1 MHQGR
6 YLELVPLLRVANGL
20 GLAGLGVIAIHQRS
34 ICQAGTRSPGLG
46 LSALQYARCVLYTVL
61 RVGTHRWERVCD
73 QQHRH
78 IELLR
83 RKGDVAWGA
92 TCVGFV
98 ILLEFPGSALCLAI
112 EGLTL
117 GPISDGTLLALPRQL
132 ADRSIDWR

>member
-1 MHQGR
+1 MHQER
-6 YLELVPLLRVANGL
+6 YLELVPLLRVAGGL
-20 GLAGLGVIAIHQRS
+20 LGVIAIHQRN
-34 ICQAGTRSPGLG
+34 ICQAGTGSPGLG
-46 LSALQYARCVLYTVL
+46 LSALLYARCVLCTVL

-78 IELLR
+78 IGQLR

-98 ILLEFPGSALCLAI
+98 SLLEFLGSALCLAI